1 MSSAAS
7 TIRVYVRWAE
17 PTVFAGEE
25 VACDITF
32 KNIAAVPGTHNSTA
46 HAKNNAGSGTNDRH
60 RKPVNAAQIA
70 EARGRSQHPSFSL
83 PVPQGRG
90 HRSTLSL
97 NVPASARPLKAEQQ
111 SHTDPGAGKA
121 SKGHGHSHR
130 RSVSII
136 SLGASDT
143 GGAEV
148 GVVTNGSESP
158 RVPFRQHG
166 RSASLQVVPR
176 RGQLAG
182 SGPQSGTLDVMLR
195 YDMLLT

>member
-1 MSSAAS
+1 MPPSAS
-7 TIRVYVRWAE
+7 TIRVYVRWTE

-25 VACDITF
+25 VACEITF
-32 KNIAAVPGTHNSTA
+32 KNIAAIPGAQQTATNS
-46 HAKNNAGSGTNDRH
+46 KNNAGANVADRH

-70 EARGRSQHPSFSL
+70 EARGRSQRPSVST

-97 NVPASARPLKAEQQ
+97 NVPASARILKPEQQ
-111 SHTDPGAGKA
+111 PNDSGASKA
-121 SKGHGHSHR
+121 SKGQGHSHR

-143 GGAEV
+143 GGGEV
-148 GVVTNGSESP
+148 SVVTNGNESP
-158 RVPFRQHG
+158 RLPFRRHG

-176 RGQLAG
+176 RGQLGG
-182 SGPQSGTLDVMLR
+182 SSPQSGTAKVIL
-195 YDMLLT
+195 YAE